1 MFNPNFKDDSA
12 SPESDD
18 YLARYVPLEVKVT
31 GKFED
36 AMHKFRAMV
45 TKERIMS
52 SLKEHESYEKP
63 SVKRRRKSRE
73 AKQRMR
79 KLQMN
84 MEKFKMEKDKEKS
97 HSDRARRKNN
107 KNNNEE
113 VSDGSQ
119 R

>member
-1 MFNPNFKDDSA
+1 MFNSNNDNNSSRK
-12 SPESDD
+12 SDD

-84 MEKFKMEKDKEKS
+84 MEKFKNEKDREKS
-97 HSDRARRKNN
+97 HSDRARRKSTN
-107 KNNNEE
+107 KEDTNE
-113 VSDGSQ
+113 Q
-119 R
+119 RG